1 MSLGEIAGMIV
12 PVTTA
17 SGTNAKPL
25 GLAVISTAE
34 HAAQKTFAVF
44 DVGNDS

>member
-25 GLAVISTAE
+25 GLAVISRARSSE
-34 HAAQKTFAVF
+34 DFRRL
-44 DVGNDS
+44 